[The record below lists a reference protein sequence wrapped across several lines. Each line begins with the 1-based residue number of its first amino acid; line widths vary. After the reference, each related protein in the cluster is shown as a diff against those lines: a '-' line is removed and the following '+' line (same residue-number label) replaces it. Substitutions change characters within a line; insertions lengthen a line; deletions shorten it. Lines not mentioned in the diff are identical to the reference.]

1 MFFIYFQL
9 KSYARTQLASA
20 GLASIT
26 DLGTLSKILPGI
38 TKTDLITIPDASKVD
53 TIVNIVN
60 ASLVNGIAMTSNQV
74 NILESCRFFF
84 LLIN

>member
-1 MFFIYFQL
+1 M

-84 LLIN
+84 F

>member
-1 MFFIYFQL
+1 M